1 MFVGFDITNA
11 NERTFANN
19 TCSRTRCPAGSS
31 TPNEQNERFANTR
44 VREHTRTL
52 PNTIHVTSLAQLSTA
67 SEASSSSPG
76 LTTPMLERLV
86 TGTVLRTSSGF
97 LSTADPRPPASP
109 TSVATVA
116 PRPPSAVDCKW
127 TVLEIHRLVGV
138 LLQNGDLCDRCWS
151 RADQPRARQPSHR
164 PRHARHL
171 HLHLGARTRSAL
183 AQWPARVR
191 LFVEN

>member
-1 MFVGFDITNA
+1 MCLPSASQGLVKPRLHPRHAECTYLRGSAGACDPLFGRPLHARASPTRLRRPHLSCAPRKGACKDVLGFL
-11 NERTFANN
+11 
-19 TCSRTRCPAGSS
+19 
-31 TPNEQNERFANTR
+31 RFAP
-44 VREHTRTL
+44 VR
-52 PNTIHVTSLAQLSTA
+52 P
-67 SEASSSSPG
+67 
-76 LTTPMLERLV
+76 
-86 TGTVLRTSSGF
+86 
-97 LSTADPRPPASP
+97 PRPPASP